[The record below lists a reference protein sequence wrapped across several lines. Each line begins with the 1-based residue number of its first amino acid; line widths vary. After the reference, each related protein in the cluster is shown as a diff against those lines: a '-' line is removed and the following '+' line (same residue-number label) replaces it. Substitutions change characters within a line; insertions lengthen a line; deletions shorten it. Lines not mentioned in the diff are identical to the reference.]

1 MMLDSKNLT
10 TFLEHGLMGG
20 NENTPD
26 DVFQ

>member
-1 MMLDSKNLT
+1 MMLDTKNLT
-10 TFLEHGLMGG
+10 TFFGHGLMGG